1 MRFSAPPINVVGWI
15 AAVFWGR
22 RDGGELG
29 RWIRWD
35 GGELGQWIRRGIVPV
50 DCAGGLCQW
59 IALVDLSV
67 KQILAESGE
76 RRTRCELAQSQRK
89 VSAKSAQSQHK
100 VSTKS
105 VLRFSA
111 PMRGHL

>member
-1 MRFSAPPINVVGWI
+1 MGANLAGGFAGMGANLAGGFAGVG
-15 AAVFWGR
+15 ANLASGFA
-22 RDGGELG
+22 GGSC
-29 RWIRWD
+29 RW
-35 GGELGQWIRRGIVPV
+35 IVPV

-89 VSAKSAQSQHK
+89 VSTAA
-100 VSTKS
+100 
-105 VLRFSA
+105 
-111 PMRGHL
+111 